1 MFSPA
6 KERLLEELNYLED
19 TLVAF
24 QAFLVETRTK
34 LLKAPSTNFSSR
46 YKKMNKKDR
55 TKTLGMP
62 TIQCL
67 VFPDNKKHPRRLV
80 RELVEQEVGPTPQ
93 AFWSSLAGRTKTT
106 YKTFCERQA
115 YTCQARLVYH
125 SQTLWIL
132 EGATKGR
139 EGQACKDP
147 EAWKTW
153 TLEVHKPSQ
162 KGEDTFV
169 WIYGMENI
177 NGAL

>member
-1 MFSPA
+1 
-6 KERLLEELNYLED
+6 
-19 TLVAF
+19 
-24 QAFLVETRTK
+24 
-34 LLKAPSTNFSSR
+34 
-46 YKKMNKKDR
+46 MNKKDR

-93 AFWSSLAGRTKTT
+93 AFWSSLAGKTKTT

-132 EGATKGR
+132 EGATKATEGPAGPGP
-139 EGQACKDP
+139 GQASPGP
-147 EAWKTW
+147 EAWPAQAAPWKTW

-162 KGEDTFV
+162 QGEDTFV

>member
-1 MFSPA
+1 
-6 KERLLEELNYLED
+6 
-19 TLVAF
+19 
-24 QAFLVETRTK
+24 
-34 LLKAPSTNFSSR
+34 
-46 YKKMNKKDR
+46 MNKKDR

-67 VFPDNKKHPRRLV
+67 VFPNNKKHPRRLV
-80 RELVEQEVGPTPQ
+80 RELVEQEVGHTPQ

-115 YTCQARLVYH
+115 YTCQARLAYH

-139 EGQACKDP
+139 EGQACKDS

-162 KGEDTFV
+162 RGEDTFV